1 MTIAAVVLVGC
12 GESQQTVPAPEA
24 KPIIPILEATSEGN
38 IEVVKQYLADK
49 THQKG
54 WEFQQLLELAV
65 IEGHKEIAEL
75 LISKGADVN
84 AKDYQVRTPLIEA
97 INGNQIE
104 LIEFLIEKGADVNAK
119 DNFGKTP
126 LDDAEEL
133 WEDDRTKVNTAK
145 KETANLLR
153 KHGGKTGEE
162 LKSAEAPDISID
174 HAAKDGN
181 IQALKQHLA
190 AGTDVNAKN
199 DDGVTP
205 LIQAA
210 YRGHKEIAELL
221 IKKGA
226 NVNAKDHNGET
237 PLDVAEGETADLLRK
252 HGGKTSAWL
261 KADESIHIAVEAGH
275 IEAVKKHLVAGTDVN
290 VKTISSEFTPLD
302 SAAYFGQT
310 EIGELLIA
318 EGADVN
324 AKDHNGE
331 TPLDWSI
338 NQKYTSITDLLRKHG
353 GKTSEELKAEGK

>member
-1 MTIAAVVLVGC
+1 M
-12 GESQQTVPAPEA
+12 
-24 KPIIPILEATSEGN
+24 
-38 IEVVKQYLADK
+38 
-49 THQKG
+49 
-54 WEFQQLLELAV
+54 
-65 IEGHKEIAEL
+65 
-75 LISKGADVN
+75 
-84 AKDYQVRTPLIEA
+84 
-97 INGNQIE
+97 
-104 LIEFLIEKGADVNAK
+104 
-119 DNFGKTP
+119 
-126 LDDAEEL
+126 
-133 WEDDRTKVNTAK
+133 
-145 KETANLLR
+145 
-153 KHGGKTGEE
+153 
-162 LKSAEAPDISID
+162 KSAEAPDISID

-353 GKTSEELKAEGK
+353 GKTGEELKAEGK